1 MGTWSV
7 WHWVVVLVVLV
18 LLFGSKRLPDAARGL
33 GRSLRIL
40 KSEVR
45 QMNSEDEPDSAEA
58 KPAAPAPA
66 QKPAAEPAAPSSLE
80 LAAAPQQQAS
90 EQASHATT
98 A

>member
-7 WHWVVVLVVLV
+7 WHWVVVLIVLV
-18 LLFGSKRLPDAARGL
+18 LLFGSKKLPDAARGL

-45 QMNSEDEPDSAEA
+45 QMNAEDGHDVPAEA
-58 KPAAPAPA
+58 HTTAPAAPAQPA
-66 QKPAAEPAAPSSLE
+66 AVTAAPAEQPAKAEPA
-80 LAAAPQQQAS
+80 
-90 EQASHATT
+90 SHAHT

>member
-45 QMNSEDEPDSAEA
+45 QMNSEDESGSRSDEA
-58 KPAAPAPA
+58 SPAAPAPA
-66 QKPAAEPAAPSSLE
+66 QKPAAEPAAITAS
-80 LAAAPQQQAS
+80 AQPQAN
-90 EQASHATT
+90 EQAARATT

>member
-7 WHWVVVLVVLV
+7 WHWVVVLIVLV

-45 QMNSEDEPDSAEA
+45 QMNAEGESESSAA
-58 KPAAPAPA
+58 DDKPAGSAPA
-66 QKPAAEPAAPSSLE
+66 QKPAAEPAAIS
-80 LAAAPQQQAS
+80 AAPQQQTN
-90 EQASHATT
+90 EQASRAAT